1 MLDTQLERCLEGR
14 EKGENWET
22 LKENLPSI
30 SILVCG
36 ERGRWLAHVKFCILK
51 VKSTSDQYSLGRVK
65 LEEKSRHVN

>member
-36 ERGRWLAHVKFCILK
+36 ERGRWLRHVKFCILE
-51 VKSTSDQYSLGRVK
+51 VKRTSDQYSLGHVE
-65 LEEKSRHVN
+65 LEEKSKHIN